1 MAYNHRQTG
10 DSTLTLFL
18 KRLGSIERSW
28 DSFVGNLTHN
38 SWFYIYFIAAPLK
51 GRNTDFIKGHFAVAY
66 HHKFPV
72 FTLFVMVKCH
82 LGSSIIIH
90 CFLNNRSCS
99 SGIRRMAHKA
109 FSSASRC
116 PISDYSIWQFSKRLQ
131 DAIRTIRA

>member
-66 HHKFPV
+66 RHKFPV

-90 CFLNNRSCS
+90 CF
-99 SGIRRMAHKA
+99 
-109 FSSASRC
+109 
-116 PISDYSIWQFSKRLQ
+116 SITGLVVVGSEEWLIKLSLQ
-131 DAIRTIRA
+131 LVVVLSQTTVYGNFLKGYKMPLGR